1 MYKDQGGRL
10 ERLPAF
16 FVGGGY
22 AVSFRL
28 EVMGVDG
35 GWFCWR
41 GYAVSFRSGVLGMR
55 GWFH

>member
-1 MYKDQGGRL
+1 MDQGGRL